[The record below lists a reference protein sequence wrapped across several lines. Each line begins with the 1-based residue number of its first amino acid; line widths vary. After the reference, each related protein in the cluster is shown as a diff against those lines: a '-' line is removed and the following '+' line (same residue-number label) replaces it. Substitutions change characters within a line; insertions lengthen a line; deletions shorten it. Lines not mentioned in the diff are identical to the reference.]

1 MKKGGRP
8 GAGQPQ
14 KESEAGAAFLII
26 SRWRRFFCRGMSPKM
41 GYAKIGKKQDSYF
54 RPTTGCIGQK
64 CVLFKIVKKICLLD
78 FWATAQIP
86 HYKSQKASDL

>member
-14 KESEAGAAFLII
+14 KKIGAAFLII
-26 SRWRRFFCRGMSPKM
+26 SRWRRFFCRGMSPNR
-41 GYAKIGKKQDSYF
+41 GSSKIGKQQESDF
-54 RPTTGCIGQK
+54 RPTTGGIGLK